1 MNVWVHRAVLMI
13 ALIGGSASAALAQP
27 EVRGVRM
34 GDHGDRTRFVLDIS
48 ENAHHT
54 IFLLADPYRVVVDF
68 PTLRWNIPQDAG
80 KRSEGVIGGFR
91 FGQFKPQTS
100 RVVLDLT
107 GPAVVDKAFV
117 LEPKEGY
124 PYRFVLDLKRQS
136 RAAFLDAMKTW
147 RPPTPKVTAQ
157 PRVVP
162 LLKPKGLG
170 EKKVVVIDAGHGGID
185 PGTISIGKLQEKDLT
200 LAMAKELKR
209 QMDKI
214 GRYKVLLTRSTDTF
228 IRLRDRVEIAR
239 RAHADLFLSLHADSI
254 RDHKVRGAT
263 VYTLSER
270 ASDKEAAE
278 LADKENK
285 SDIIAGVDLSGESD
299 EVTSI
304 LIDLAQRETMNYS
317 AQFAQHLVPELSKR
331 VRVRTKPHRFAGF
344 VVLKAPDIPS
354 VLVEMGYLSNRNDER
369 LIASRKGRAKLVR
382 AIIEAIDR
390 YFGDR
395 KT

>member
-1 MNVWVHRAVLMI
+1 MIVLLCGYAPAAV
-13 ALIGGSASAALAQP
+13 AQP

-34 GDHGDRTRFVLDIS
+34 GDHGSKTRFVLDIS
-48 ENAHHT
+48 ENAPHT

-68 PTLRWNIPQDAG
+68 PTLRWNIPLDAG
-80 KRSEGVIGGFR
+80 KKGKGVIGGFR
-91 FGQFKPQTS
+91 FGQFKPHTS

-107 GPAVVDKAFV
+107 RPATIEKVFV

-124 PYRFVLDLKRQS
+124 PYRFVLDLKPDRRS
-136 RAAFLDAMKTW
+136 SFMTAMQTW

-157 PRVVP
+157 PKVVP
-162 LLKPKGLG
+162 LLKPKRLG
-170 EKKVVVIDAGHGGID
+170 AKKVVVIDPGHGGVD
-185 PGTISIGKLQEKDLT
+185 PGAISVGKLREKDLT
-200 LAMAKELKR
+200 LAMAKDLKR
-209 QMDKI
+209 SMDKI
-214 GRYKVLLTRSTDTF
+214 GRYKVVLTRSTDTF
-228 IRLRDRVEIAR
+228 IRLRDRVEFAR

-254 RDHKVRGAT
+254 RNRKVRGAT

-270 ASDKEAAE
+270 ASDREAAE
-278 LADKENK
+278 LAENENK
-285 SDIIAGVDLSGESD
+285 ADIIAGVDLSGESD
-299 EVTSI
+299 DVTNI

-331 VRVRTKPHRFAGF
+331 VRMRTKPHRFAGF
-344 VVLKAPDIPS
+344 VVLKAPDVPS

-369 LIASRKGRAKLVR
+369 LIASREGRSKLIK
-382 AIIEAIDR
+382 AIIQAIDR